1 MQGQF
6 EVAAAKSRVSQA
18 SWGLG
23 PCGQQVEPK
32 MTEGAS
38 MRTTKKAAS
47 SSQSGKKAKQSSS
60 SSSPTSSEEEV
71 AAKDQIMTE
80 LDGSPLRWFHIGGR
94 IHFTIVED
102 QGKPVP
108 PLSVEDVL

>member
-1 MQGQF
+1 
-6 EVAAAKSRVSQA
+6 
-18 SWGLG
+18 
-23 PCGQQVEPK
+23 

-38 MRTTKKAAS
+38 VRTTKKAAS
-47 SSQSGKKAKQSSS
+47 SPHSGKKAKQSSS
-60 SSSPTSSEEEV
+60 SSSPTSSEEKV

-80 LDGSPLRWFHIGGR
+80 FDGSPLRWFRIGGR